1 MEKNILKIDC
11 DCESLEETIDL
22 IVERCSYLHDT
33 GFLPFK
39 HFNKI
44 IAGKKT
50 KFNVKIYLNCDLR
63 EEFIIMLQLIFNSDW
78 RKEINTIVNHYVLK
92 MDYSNRMFDI
102 KRYKSGN
109 LKYSKKYNITS
120 IVEEKVRNPLREKSY
135 V

>member
-11 DCESLEETIDL
+11 DCDTLEEVIDL

-33 GFLPFK
+33 KFFPF
-39 HFNKI
+39 HNFNKI

-50 KFNVKIYLNCDLR
+50 KYNVKIYLNHNLK

-78 RKEINTIVNHYVLK
+78 RKEINTIVNHYLLK

-102 KRYKSGN
+102 KRYKVGN
-109 LKYSKKYNITS
+109 IKYSKKYNITS
-120 IVEEKVRNPLREKSY
+120 IVEEKVRNPLRKKSY